1 MPSDTCKPSETVV
14 VKSSCDK
21 MSGTSNLDKWI
32 IAVLIGIIFAII
44 ASPFLFRLTNWFFNK
59 LGFPTVDA
67 NGVPNLFGIVLH
79 AVIFI
84 IVIRVLMH

>member
-1 MPSDTCKPSETVV
+1 MPETCKPAEVVV

-44 ASPFLFRLTNWFFNK
+44 ASPFMFRITNFFFKK
-59 LGFPTVDA
+59 LGFPTVDS
-67 NGVPNLFGIVLH
+67 NGVPNLFGLVLH
-79 AVIFI
+79 AGVFI
-84 IVIRVLMH
+84 VVIRLLMH